1 MNKKILISFIATFL
15 ISGCSDSNID
25 QVKEWRIEGATNYK
39 IGQVFDNYE
48 FCDDTEW
55 SSSDGNSGNSIVE
68 FTCFFT
74 TSDET
79 IGAVK
84 TRIEKAIKT
93 ISDDITNLESKDP
106 EMVVKYTHHLEEA
119 KKGLSQA
126 NTSGD
131 ERSIKH
137 YKQLVENESSGLKRQ
152 KSYHQKRIDGKKEVV
167 VKYQQVLSNLDTF
180 EEGRIY
186 FEYNLINETVSLKD
200 AKVYFDGNHAQLG
213 WSDYGALAKGHIAG
227 KDMVAAWEKASKL
240 YINAIVKQLVQ

>member
-1 MNKKILISFIATFL
+1 MNKKMLISFIATFL

-39 IGQVFDNYE
+39 IGQVFDSYE

-68 FTCFFT
+68 FTCSFT

-93 ISDDITNLESKDP
+93 ISDDVAKLESKNP
-106 EMVVKYTHHLEEA
+106 EIVDKYARYLEAA
-119 KKGLSQA
+119 KEKLSQA
-126 NTSGD
+126 NVSGN
-131 ERSIKH
+131 ESSIKH
-137 YKQLVENESSGLKRQ
+137 YKQQVKRESSELKRQ
-152 KSYHQKRIDGKKEVV
+152 KDFHQKRIDDKKEVV

-180 EEGRIY
+180 ADGRIH
-186 FEYNLINETVSLKD
+186 FEYNLINERVSLND
-200 AKVYFDGNHAQLG
+200 AKVHFDGSHAQLG

-227 KDMVAAWEKASKL
+227 KDMVAAWGKASKL
-240 YINAIVKQLVQ
+240 YINAIVKKLVQ